1 LDEQDRLTIELVE
14 ESILADVDRAHRRRL
29 MPDGTEFDLTAYDDL
44 GVLLSFRRG
53 TDGKPQFLDFVIFR
67 D

>member
-1 LDEQDRLTIELVE
+1 
-14 ESILADVDRAHRRRL
+14 